1 LHNAKPFLF
10 LENLLSLIML
20 STHFNHYN
28 KQLQP
33 YASKNRKA
41 MTKAEACLWKYVL
54 KAKLTGYT
62 FNRQRPV
69 LNYIADFMCKEL
81 KLIIEVDG
89 SSHDSEEAQLK
100 DAIRQQNLEDAGFKV
115 IRFTNEDVLKNIDWV
130 RKEILQALE
139 ILKAAGGKP
148 HPSTSG

>member
-1 LHNAKPFLF
+1 MN
-10 LENLLSLIML
+10 
-20 STHFNHYN
+20 
-28 KQLQP
+28 
-33 YASKNRKA
+33 
-41 MTKAEACLWKYVL
+41 KAEACLWKYVL
-54 KAKLTGYT
+54 KAKHTSYT

-89 SSHDSEEAQLK
+89 SSHDSEEAQIK
-100 DAIRQQNLEDAGFKV
+100 DAIRQQNLEEAGFKV

-130 RKEILQALE
+130 RNEILQALE
-139 ILKAAGGKP
+139 TLKAAGGKP

>member
-1 LHNAKPFLF
+1 
-10 LENLLSLIML
+10 
-20 STHFNHYN
+20 
-28 KQLQP
+28 
-33 YASKNRKA
+33 

-89 SSHDSEEAQLK
+89 SSHDSEEAQIK
-100 DAIRQQNLEDAGFKV
+100 DGIRQQNLEDAGFKV

-130 RKEILQALE
+130 RNNILQTLE
-139 ILKAAGGKP
+139 TLKAAGGKP